1 MKRMKQKR
9 TYYFSEKLKRQI
21 QQVPYYPVTVLEAPS
36 GFGKTTVIKEYLKEI
51 HLGKASEYWYTC
63 LGESSGNTWNG
74 ICDLLSK
81 INEQNAAYLKRL
93 GPPTLESLP
102 YIIEI
107 FQHFHCR
114 QECYF
119 IIDNYQLFDCE
130 ILCELISVSSLHG
143 CSGFHI
149 IFITQQIG
157 AKQQLIM
164 QRAEI
169 HIIDAAALFLDKKE
183 TANLFAMDGIRL
195 SEHDLEQVYECTG
208 GWISAIRLHV
218 VQYKENAS
226 FECVPDIEKLVES
239 AIWNKLRKSEKE
251 FLLAVSVMDSF
262 TSRQGAI
269 LIEKEYLPVSVE
281 LLLKNNDFIYFHHDS
296 GKYHIH
302 SILQNYLRRR
312 FYFYLPTDAQNH
324 IFRLA
329 GKALA
334 DNEQYFEASQFFFNA
349 HEYEAILSLPL
360 EGRYLGNQKEKKLIE
375 FIEAIIQQCPEEIL
389 CRYPFVMLVFAYP
402 ILFGGYNDTFQ
413 KLYQYIQ
420 KSIVSNYLF
429 DADELRRV
437 KGEFALLTSFLSYNN
452 IEKMNEGHNQAWS
465 ILGEPSKIISR
476 DMPYTLGSVSVL
488 SMFWRDPGN
497 ITRVLQVL
505 QNDSSYYRLARGH
518 GVGASSVIQS
528 ELLIMHGDD
537 VEAEIMCHKA
547 LYEARCTQQ
556 IGICLCAELILGKI
570 AILRGDGEG
579 YRIAIKRIQDYIE
592 ENADLY
598 ILRMVDCCL
607 SELCLSLGR
616 TDLVTKWVRDVDK
629 IQKILY
635 APAIPFALT
644 LHSKILLLEQRHYE
658 LYGLSPIVMNLSE
671 NFHYLMPQLF
681 HHIFLAAVKSQAGN
695 EKEAQEYIN
704 EALAIALPDQIYLPF
719 AQGGDLI
726 LPLLENAKLH
736 GFDRMRISA
745 LIACCHRYQQGIRLI
760 QKTLDHSKSILTPR
774 EKEVA
779 LYARERHSAREIAL
793 KLYIS
798 ESTVRTI
805 LKSVYQKL
813 DIHSKSELVS
823 KDF

>member
-1 MKRMKQKR
+1 MKRIKKKR
-9 TYYFSEKLKRQI
+9 TYYFSEKLTRQL

-36 GFGKTTVIKEYLKEI
+36 GFGKTTAIKEYLKEI
-51 HLGKASEYWYTC
+51 HLGEASEYWYTC
-63 LGESSGNTWNG
+63 LGESSVNTWNG

-81 INEQNAAYLKRL
+81 INKQNAAYLKRL

-102 YIIEI
+102 YIIQI
-107 FQHFHCR
+107 FQHFQCR
-114 QECYF
+114 QESYL

-130 ILCELISVSSLHG
+130 ILCELIKVSSLHG
-143 CSGFHI
+143 CAGLHI
-149 IFITQQIG
+149 IFITQPIG
-157 AKQQLIM
+157 AKQQFIIQRSEILIIE
-164 QRAEI
+164 ASV
-169 HIIDAAALFLDKKE
+169 LFFDKEE
-183 TANLFAMDGIRL
+183 TAHLFAMEGIRL
-195 SEHDLEQVYECTG
+195 SKHDLEQVYDCTG

-218 VQYKENAS
+218 IQYKETAS

-239 AIWNKLRKSEKE
+239 AIWNQLRKNEKE

-269 LIEKEYLPVSVE
+269 LIGKEYLPASVE
-281 LLLKNNDFIYFHHDS
+281 LLLKSNDFIYFHHDS
-296 GKYHIH
+296 GKYNIH

-349 HEYEAILSLPL
+349 HDYEAILLLPL
-360 EGRYLGNQKEKKLIE
+360 RGRYLGNQKEKKLIE
-375 FIEAIIQQCPEEIL
+375 FIEAIVQRCPEEIL
-389 CRYPFVMLVFAYP
+389 CRYPFAMLIFAYP
-402 ILFGGYNDTFQ
+402 ILFGGYTDTFQ
-413 KLYQYIQ
+413 KLYGFIQ
-420 KSIVSNYLF
+420 KSIASTQLF
-429 DADELRRV
+429 TADELRRI
-437 KGEFALLTSFLSYNN
+437 KGEFALLNSFLSYNN
-452 IEKMNEGHNQAWS
+452 IEKMNDGHNHAWS
-465 ILGEPSKIISR
+465 ILGEPSNIISKE
-476 DMPYTLGSVSVL
+476 MPYTLGNISVL

-497 ITRVLQVL
+497 IMQVLHVL
-505 QNDSSYYRLARGH
+505 QNDSSYYRLTQGH

-528 ELLIMHGDD
+528 ELLIMRGDD
-537 VEAEIMCHKA
+537 VEAEIMCYKA
-547 LYEARCTQQ
+547 LYEARRNQQ
-556 IGICLCAELILGKI
+556 IGICLCAELVLGKI

-579 YRIAIKRIQDYIE
+579 YRFTIERIQNYIE

-616 TDLVTKWVRDVDK
+616 TDMTANWIRDVDK

-644 LHSKILLLEQRHYE
+644 HYSKILLLEQRYCE
-658 LYGLSPIVMNLSE
+658 LYGLSPLVMKLSE
-671 NFHYLMPQLF
+671 HFHYLMPQLF
-681 HHIFLAAVKSQAGN
+681 HHIFLAVAKYQTGN

-726 LPLLENAKLH
+726 LPLLENAKLY
-736 GFDRMRISA
+736 GFDRLRISA
-745 LIACCHRYQQGIRLI
+745 LIACCHRYQQGAGLI
-760 QKTLDHSKSILTPR
+760 QKTLDHSKSVLTPR
-774 EKEVA
+774 EREVA
-779 LYARERHSAREIAL
+779 LFARERLSAREIAK

-798 ESTVRTI
+798 ESTVRTM

-813 DIHSKSELVS
+813 DIHSKSELIS